1 MKRNS
6 TIRASHVLAAA
17 LLMSL
22 FLVAASQAQNDL
34 PTFKGKFT
42 LATQV
47 RWDTAVLQPGDYTI
61 TITSSTMPMF
71 ALVRDSQGRP
81 IGRFVSGIN
90 AGKTSTRNALLL
102 KAKDGQLRV
111 CSLALASLGR
121 VLVYDPVLAREA
133 VMEAR
138 ATQTVPV
145 TLAKR

>member
-1 MKRNS
+1 
-6 TIRASHVLAAA
+6 
-17 LLMSL
+17 MSL
-22 FLVAASQAQNDL
+22 FLVAASQAQSDL
-34 PTFKGKFT
+34 SIFTGKFA

-47 RWDTAVLQPGDYTI
+47 RWDTAVLQPGNYTI
-61 TITSSTMPMF
+61 TITSSRLPIL

-81 IGRFVSGIN
+81 VGRFASGIN

-102 KAKDGQLRV
+102 KEKDGQLHV
-111 CSLALASLGR
+111 CSLALASLGS

-138 ATQTVPV
+138 SIQTVPV